1 MSGRLDGK
9 VCIITG
15 TGGGMGRAAAHVFC
29 REGAL
34 VVGCDVNEASGRAAL
49 QEVTATGGTM
59 VSVQPCNLAHP
70 AQCQALVEFAIRS
83 FGRIDVLYNNAAKAY
98 FNWIEDVSDAEW
110 RANLSE
116 ELDLVFYLT
125 RAAWPYLKETRGVIV
140 NTASASAWRTFTNLG
155 AIAHSTAKAGVVA
168 MTRHM
173 AMEGRQAGIRA
184 NSISP
189 GVIVS
194 AQSSEQLKDQAWADY
209 MLGRILLNRFGE
221 PAEIAK
227 VALFLA
233 SAESSYVTGADI
245 VADGGMLAC

>member
-15 TGGGMGRAAAHVFC
+15 TGGGMGRAAAHLFC

-34 VVGCDVNEASGRAAL
+34 VVGCDVNEANGRAAL

-59 VSVQPCNLAHP
+59 ASLQPCNLAHS
-70 AQCQALVEFAIRS
+70 AQCQALVEFAIKR

-116 ELDLVFYLT
+116 ELDLVFYLS
-125 RAAWPYLKETRGVIV
+125 RAAWPYLKESRGVIV
-140 NTASASAWRTFTNLG
+140 NTASATAWRTFTNLG
-155 AIAHSTAKAGVVA
+155 AIAHSAAKAGVVA

-194 AQSSEQLKDQAWADY
+194 PQSGEQLKDQAWADY

-233 SAESSYVTGADI
+233 SAESSYITGADI